1 MGADTTRR
9 PTLLRDVLM
18 KAEIL
23 NLRTVHEGWSRFS
36 IATVRLADGTVV
48 ERQIEDHGNAVG
60 VLPYDPER
68 RVATLVRELR
78 VPPLLAAGEQTQ
90 LEAPAG
96 LIDDGT
102 PEENVRREALE
113 EVGLRLHE
121 LEFVGATYSCPSL
134 TTEKLHLFLA
144 PYRLTDRAEAG
155 GGAEGEHENIRV
167 VEMPLSDLAAMADAG
182 ALADLKTLTL
192 VLALR
197 ARHPELFAA

>member
-1 MGADTTRR
+1 
-9 PTLLRDVLM
+9 M

-23 NLRTVHEGWSRFS
+23 NVRTVHEGWSRFA
-36 IATVRLADGTVV
+36 IATVRLADGAVV
-48 ERQIEDHGNAVG
+48 EREIEDHGNSVG

-78 VPPLLAAGEQTQ
+78 VPPLFAAGEQTQ

-113 EVGLRLHE
+113 EVGLRLHD
-121 LEFVGATYSCPSL
+121 LEFVGATYSCASL

-144 PYRLTDRAEAG
+144 PYRLTDRRAQG

-167 VEMPLSDLAAMADAG
+167 VEMPLSDLARMADAG
-182 ALADLKTLTL
+182 ELLDLKTLTL

-197 ARHPELFAA
+197 ARHPELFGG